1 MLKRVKVLFS
11 ERFILR
17 FNHLNAGKCMKK
29 EFINTIR
36 ATSSTPP
43 APAKKKSRKTL
54 LLILLALILI
64 VIIVVGAFIAMGGL
78 GNNNNSTTPTPTS
91 GGNPTPTSGATLT
104 PGPTSGVTGA
114 DIAGA
119 SSLQYSVAV
128 TSGGVSQGSY
138 TYYGKNAGTADFMMR
153 IDYTDSSGTQGAFII
168 NSAQEKA
175 WSYSDGTWT
184 DVSAAYTMQYDTW
197 NTLWQGY
204 VSNLGAWNGIGGY
217 TYSAGGDSVTFSSI
231 SVNPSLPDSLFA
243 PS

>member
-1 MLKRVKVLFS
+1 
-11 ERFILR
+11 
-17 FNHLNAGKCMKK
+17 MKK
-29 EFINTIR
+29 QFSNNIR
-36 ATSSTPP
+36 AMPSPP
-43 APAKKKSRKTL
+43 TAPTKKKSRKTL
-54 LLILLALILI
+54 LLILLAVILI
-64 VIIVVGAFIAMGGL
+64 VIVVVGAFIAMGGFA
-78 GNNNNSTTPTPTS
+78 NDNSNTTPTPTPGTS
-91 GGNPTPTSGATLT
+91 STPVPS
-104 PGPTSGVTGA
+104 SSVTGA

-168 NSAQEKA
+168 NSAQQKA

-204 VSNLGAWNGIGGY
+204 VNYLGEWTGLGDY
-217 TYSAGGDSVTFSSI
+217 TYSAGGDSVTISGI
-231 SVNPSLPDSLFA
+231 SVNPSLPDSLFT

>member
-1 MLKRVKVLFS
+1 
-11 ERFILR
+11 
-17 FNHLNAGKCMKK
+17 MKK
-29 EFINTIR
+29 ELSNNIR
-36 ATSSTPP
+36 TMPSPP
-43 APAKKKSRKTL
+43 PVPTKKKSRKTL

-78 GNNNNSTTPTPTS
+78 GNNNSTTTPTPTS
-91 GGNPTPTSGATLT
+91 SGNPTPTPGTTST
-104 PGPTSGVTGA
+104 PAPSSSVTGA

-138 TYYGKNAGTADFMMR
+138 TYYGKNAGTANFMMR
-153 IDYTDSSGTQGAFII
+153 IDYTDSSGTKGGFII
-168 NSAQEKA
+168 NSAQQKA

-184 DVSAAYTMQYDTW
+184 DVSEVYAMQYDTW

-204 VSNLGAWNGIGGY
+204 VNNLGAWTGLGDY
-217 TYSAGGDSVTFSSI
+217 TYSAGGNSVTFSGI
-231 SVNPSLPDSLFA
+231 SVNPSLPDSLFT

>member
-1 MLKRVKVLFS
+1 
-11 ERFILR
+11 
-17 FNHLNAGKCMKK
+17 MKK
-29 EFINTIR
+29 QFSNNIR
-36 ATSSTPP
+36 AMPPPPP
-43 APAKKKSRKTL
+43 APTNKKSRKTL
-54 LLILLALILI
+54 LLILLAVILI
-64 VIIVVGAFIAMGGL
+64 VIIVIGAFIAMGGF
-78 GNNNNSTTPTPTS
+78 GNDNSNTTPTPTIGTS
-91 GGNPTPTSGATLT
+91 STPVPS
-104 PGPTSGVTGA
+104 SSVTGA

-168 NSAQEKA
+168 NSAQQKA

-204 VSNLGAWNGIGGY
+204 VNYLGAWTGLGDY
-217 TYSAGGDSVTFSSI
+217 TYSAGGDSVTISGI

>member
-1 MLKRVKVLFS
+1 
-11 ERFILR
+11 
-17 FNHLNAGKCMKK
+17 MKK
-29 EFINTIR
+29 QFSNNIR
-36 ATSSTPP
+36 AMPSPPP
-43 APAKKKSRKTL
+43 APTKKKSRKTL
-54 LLILLALILI
+54 LLILLAVILI
-64 VIIVVGAFIAMGGL
+64 VIIVVGAFIAMGGF
-78 GNNNNSTTPTPTS
+78 GNDNSNTTPTS
-91 GGNPTPTSGATLT
+91 T
-104 PGPTSGVTGA
+104 PGTSSTPVPSNSVTGA

-168 NSAQEKA
+168 NSAQQKA

-204 VSNLGAWNGIGGY
+204 VNYLGAWTGLGDY
-217 TYSAGGDSVTFSSI
+217 TYSAGGDSVTISGI

>member
-1 MLKRVKVLFS
+1 
-11 ERFILR
+11 
-17 FNHLNAGKCMKK
+17 MKK
-29 EFINTIR
+29 QFSNNIR
-36 ATSSTPP
+36 AMPPPPP
-43 APAKKKSRKTL
+43 APTNKKSRKTL
-54 LLILLALILI
+54 LLILLAVILI
-64 VIIVVGAFIAMGGL
+64 VIIVIGAFIAMGGF
-78 GNNNNSTTPTPTS
+78 GNDNSNTTPTPTPGTS
-91 GGNPTPTSGATLT
+91 STPVPS
-104 PGPTSGVTGA
+104 SSVTGA

-168 NSAQEKA
+168 NSAQQKA

-204 VSNLGAWNGIGGY
+204 VNYLGAWTGLGDY
-217 TYSAGGDSVTFSSI
+217 TYSAGGDSVTISGI
-231 SVNPSLPDSLFA
+231 SVNPSLPDSLFT

>member
-1 MLKRVKVLFS
+1 
-11 ERFILR
+11 
-17 FNHLNAGKCMKK
+17 MKK
-29 EFINTIR
+29 EFSNNFR
-36 ATSSTPP
+36 AMPSPPP
-43 APAKKKSRKTL
+43 APTKKKSRKTL
-54 LLILLALILI
+54 MLILLALILI

-78 GNNNNSTTPTPTS
+78 SNNNSTTTPTPT
-91 GGNPTPTSGATLT
+91 PTPTPGTSST
-104 PGPTSGVTGA
+104 PAPSSSVTGA

-138 TYYGKNAGTADFMMR
+138 TYYGKNAGTANFMMR

-168 NSAQEKA
+168 NSAQQKA

-184 DVSAAYTMQYDTW
+184 DVSASYTMQYDTW

-204 VSNLGAWNGIGGY
+204 VNYLGAWTGLGDY
-217 TYSAGGDSVTFSSI
+217 TYSGGGDSVTISGI
-231 SVNPSLPDSLFA
+231 SVNPSLPDSLFT